1 MKYKCTLASL
11 TVKWFILGF
20 ISIINS
26 TNVTTFSKKFSEI
39 TSINITTT
47 PVKFSDITS
56 NDVTTAPGIFSET
69 LSSHVSTVS
78 TKFSE
83 ITSNKST
90 LLSNNF
96 TTSPNATVII
106 TTITAVDESTLAVV
120 LYVINDTS
128 QGISTYAVECIDTL
142 LLLERDTPPLNVS
155 RLVFIFKDLLSNKV
169 YFFRARAQNIVG
181 PGPWSTKTF
190 GKTKK
195 ADVDF
200 YGPVQKYSFKPVQY
214 KESTD
219 LTIYWEAPLN
229 AKKSKV
235 FYRVLLCSLNIPCEN
250 FSSKTK
256 KTSISFSG
264 LIPNFL
270 YQCTIFAYN
279 QNDETN
285 ISLSSSFAYKTFNKD
300 TCPVQ
305 YFTCR
310 YSPGCILLN
319 LCCNN
324 IIDCVD
330 GSDEQV
336 EADCRLPPDVKGLK
350 INEKS
355 ENSITIQF
363 DAIDQPQERVLSY
376 EIENINYNV
385 KTLFQELRAYYPPI
399 HVLFDNLN
407 SGTFYSFR
415 VRSRNLSGYSKWSIL
430 LNVTTTGVAATI
442 ADVSLPS
449 QYSTHTLFDPTHV
462 TTTNKGYASF
472 TSDYVGSFH
481 HKKSGWFSGQSI
493 GVIVGI
499 ILVAGLIGAG
509 LIWFYKKTTFPKKR
523 VLNNDDNNL
532 CLY

>member
-56 NDVTTAPGIFSET
+56 NDVTTAPA
-69 LSSHVSTVS
+69 
-78 TKFSE
+78 
-83 ITSNKST
+83 
-90 LLSNNF
+90 
-96 TTSPNATVII
+96 SPNATVII